1 MSPRILKAVRA
12 RLAQPLGQRGPRPGP
27 HWPAICQVLD
37 FTANIHPPVAD
48 GEKRRFASL
57 FNSLRPTCSLLR
69 QVCIF
74 SGWNRRPLPL
84 SGLFHLGDG
93 AASLAH
99 VSPRQ
104 GGWRAV
110 FCFSLALLALN
121 PSLALAENE
130 WHRGSSFTSI
140 SSDADWKKHG
150 FEKASA
156 LSTAASH
163 PKGTGP
169 LRFTP
174 DPDATPLANLRSLIS
189 AAEAGSTGYDSVQQG
204 ATVKPEKRPTAMTI
218 DEIRAWVA
226 ATPGQNHAIGRYQFI
241 PQTFERLASLTGI
254 AGTEVFSADLQD
266 RWADILLAEAGYVS
280 FFAGD
285 TTPETFMDNVAAVW
299 AGLPLADGT
308 SAYEGIAGNHA
319 TVSRA
324 AYAQGMAMIFP
335 AQNALAAARH

>member
-1 MSPRILKAVRA
+1 MSPRSLKTVRA
-12 RLAQPLGQRGPRPGP
+12 RLAQPLGQRGPWPGP
-27 HWPAICQVLD
+27 RWPAICQVLD
-37 FTANIHPPVAD
+37 FTIDINPPVTD
-48 GEKRRFASL
+48 VGNRRFASL
-57 FNSLRPTCSLLR
+57 FKSLRPACSLLR

-74 SGWNRRPLPL
+74 SGWNRRPFPF

-93 AASLAH
+93 AASPAD

-110 FCFSLALLALN
+110 FCFSLALLVVN

-130 WHRGSSFTSI
+130 WHQGSSFTSG
-140 SSDADWKKHG
+140 SSDTDWKKDG
-150 FEKASA
+150 FDKSPV

-163 PKGTGP
+163 PKGRGP

-174 DPDATPLANLRSLIS
+174 DPAATPLANLRSLIS
-189 AAEAGSTGYDSVQQG
+189 AAEAGSADYDSVQHG
-204 ATVKPEKRPTAMTI
+204 ATVKPEKLPTSMTV

-226 ATPGQNHAIGRYQFI
+226 VTPGQNHAIGRYQFI
-241 PQTFERLASLTGI
+241 PPTFERMASLTGLS
-254 AGTEVFSADLQD
+254 GTEVFSADLQD

-285 TTPETFMDNVAAVW
+285 ISPETFMDNVAAVW

-308 SAYEGIAGNHA
+308 SAYEGFAGNHA

-324 AYAQGMAMIFP
+324 AYAQSMAMIFP
-335 AQNALAAARH
+335 AQSALAAARR